1 MLLVLFLG
9 LTLAGVSAVL
19 VLRLVAVSRVQAMR
33 TLSQIG
39 AYGFKAPGSA
49 TSPPSRSL
57 GTRLDGLAGSIGTF
71 LARRMESFR
80 EDELRAHLQ
89 AAGLYTL
96 SPRKFMGYRLLVAL
110 FLPALWLWF
119 SFSGGSGPG
128 RALLGLC
135 AAVAFGWM
143 GPMFLVKRRARN
155 RLDQIDY
162 EIPEL
167 IDVLVTTVEAGIGF
181 SGSLQMA
188 ARRFQGALGDEL
200 RLATQEQS
208 MGLATHE
215 ALTNMLER
223 ANTVGMRSFV
233 RAVLQGETLGV
244 SIGKILRDLALEM
257 RKRRRQ
263 LAEERAQKAPTKILF
278 PLIFLIFPPMFV
290 VLLGPAAIQ
299 IIHTLGGGG

>member
-1 MLLVLFLG
+1 VVILLFLG
-9 LTLAGVSAVL
+9 VGLAGVSAVL
-19 VLRLVAVSRVQAMR
+19 VLRLFMLSRAQAAK

-39 AYGFKAPGSA
+39 AYGFKASGSQ
-49 TSPPSRSL
+49 SQRPSASL
-57 GTRLDGLAGSIGTF
+57 GTRLDGLAALMGNF

-89 AAGLYTL
+89 AAGLYAV

-119 SFSGGSGPG
+119 AVAGGSGVV

-135 AAVAFGWM
+135 VAFALGWV
-143 GPMFLVKRRARN
+143 GPMFLVKRRAAR

-167 IDVLVTTVEAGIGF
+167 IDLLVTTVEAGIGF

-188 ARRFQGALGDEL
+188 ARRFKGALGDEL
-200 RLATQEQS
+200 RLATQQQN
-208 MGLATHE
+208 MGLATKE

-223 ANTVGMRSFV
+223 ANTPGMRSFV
-233 RAVLQGETLGV
+233 RAVIQGETLGV

-263 LAEERAQKAPTKILF
+263 MAEERAQKAPTKILF

-290 VLLGPAAIQ
+290 VLLGPAGIQ
-299 IIHTLGGGG
+299 IVQTLGGTG

>member
-1 MLLVLFLG
+1 
-9 LTLAGVSAVL
+9 VL
-19 VLRLVAVSRVQAMR
+19 VLRLLALSRVQAAR
-33 TLSQIG
+33 TISQIG
-39 AYGFKAPGSA
+39 SYGFKGAGSA
-49 TSPPSRSL
+49 PSPASASL
-57 GTRLDGLAGSIGTF
+57 GTRLDGLAGLIGNF
-71 LARRMESFR
+71 LARRTESFR

-96 SPRKFMGYRLLVAL
+96 SARKFMGYRLLATL

-119 SFSGGSGPG
+119 SLTGGSGPG

-135 AAVAFGWM
+135 AAVALGWI
-143 GPMFLVKRRARN
+143 GPMFLVKRRARK

-188 ARRFQGALGDEL
+188 ARRFKGALGDEL
-200 RLATQEQS
+200 RLASQEQS
-208 MGLATHE
+208 MGLSTNE

-223 ANTVGMRSFV
+223 ADTAGMRSFV

-244 SIGKILRDLALEM
+244 SIGKILRDLAIEM

-263 LAEERAQKAPTKILF
+263 MAEERAQKAPTKILF

-299 IIHTLGGGG
+299 IIQTLGGSG